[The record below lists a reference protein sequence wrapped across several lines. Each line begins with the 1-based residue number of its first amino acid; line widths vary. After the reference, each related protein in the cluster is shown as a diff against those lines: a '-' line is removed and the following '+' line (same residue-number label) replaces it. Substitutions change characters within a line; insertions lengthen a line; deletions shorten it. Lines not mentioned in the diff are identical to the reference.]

1 MAAKKRQGGLAVLF
15 HGVGFLFAAMLVLHL
30 LFRLTGFAS
39 DGPLAGSVAQAAEPL
54 ALFFPGL
61 LSVDAPALQVLLDY
75 GLAACFWVL
84 VGGLLGRV
92 FA

>member
-1 MAAKKRQGGLAVLF
+1 MAASKGRSGVAVLF
-15 HGVGFLFAAMLVLHL
+15 QGVGFLFAALLVLHL
-30 LFRLTGFAS
+30 LFILTGIAS
-39 DGPLAGSVAQAAEPL
+39 EGELAGSVAQAAEPL

-61 LSVDAPALQVLLDY
+61 LSVDFPVLQVLLDY

-92 FA
+92 FG

>member
-1 MAAKKRQGGLAVLF
+1 MAAKKGSGGIAVLF
-15 HGVGFLFAAMLVLHL
+15 QGAGFLFAAVLVMHL
-30 LFRLTGFAS
+30 LFILTGFAG
-39 DGPLAGSVAQAAEPL
+39 DGKFVGSVAQAAEPL

-61 LSVDAPALQVLLDY
+61 LSVDFPVLQVLLDY

-92 FA
+92 FG